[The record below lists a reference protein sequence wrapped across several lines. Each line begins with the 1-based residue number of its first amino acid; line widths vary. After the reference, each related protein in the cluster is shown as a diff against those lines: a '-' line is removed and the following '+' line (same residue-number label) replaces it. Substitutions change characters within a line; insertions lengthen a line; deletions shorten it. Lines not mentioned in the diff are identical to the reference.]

1 MRVAGMLLISG
12 FYWAQSSVQTPA
24 PEVSSKETPITFT
37 SKADLVLVP
46 VVIRDKDGRAIGTL
60 HEEDF
65 QVFDK
70 GKPQIIT
77 RFAIE
82 KPAAPPIP
90 AAVGTAIDENGA
102 AKDSGKAG
110 GTLAST
116 PLASQ
121 FVAYVFDDVH
131 LKAGDLLPAREAAD
145 RHLADRF
152 GPASRAAIYTTS
164 GQVML
169 NFTDDRDLL
178 HQTLMRVLP
187 LNNVQD
193 GSGCSDLTGYWA
205 DAIINQ
211 SDAQAIQAAV
221 DEYLACSNTTNTAAN
236 VQVAKQ
242 IVRSNAKNELYKNQ
256 ETSRITLKL
265 LQDVVRRISA
275 TPGSRSLVL
284 VSPGFFMTQDQR
296 PDESDLINQ
305 AVRASV
311 KLNSLDARGVYTV
324 IPGGDASQPGRLS
337 VSATNLV
344 MLMDINSKNRD
355 ADVME
360 ELADATG
367 ARFFHNDNG
376 FLQGFAQLTTEP
388 EYVYVLGF
396 SAQNL
401 KLDGAYHALKVTLKN
416 PKGLEMQA
424 RRGYYAPDRA
434 VDPEEQ
440 AKQEI
445 REAVFSQEELIDLP
459 VDLSLQF
466 LKSSDVSAKLNVLA
480 KVDLTKLHFRKS
492 DDRNNNT
499 LTVVSSVFDRNGNF
513 VAGIKKVVDMR
524 FKDETL
530 NQLKSGVTV
539 KTTLDVV
546 PGSYMVRLVVRD
558 SEDQIMAARSGV
570 VEIR

>member
-12 FYWAQSSVQTPA
+12 FYWAQSSGQAPA
-24 PEVSSKETPITFT
+24 PEVSSKEAPITFT

-82 KPAAPPIP
+82 KPATPPLP

-102 AKDSGKAG
+102 AKDAGKPG

-121 FVAYVFDDVH
+121 FVAYVFDDMH
-131 LKAGDLLPAREAAD
+131 MKASDLLPAREAAD
-145 RHLADRF
+145 RHLAGSF
-152 GPASRAAIYTTS
+152 GAASRAAIYTTS

-187 LNNVQD
+187 LNNLQD
-193 GSGCSDLTGYWA
+193 GAGCSDLTGYWA
-205 DAIINQ
+205 DAIVNQ
-211 SDAQAIQAAV
+211 NDAQALQAGV
-221 DEYLACSNTTNTAAN
+221 DEYLACSDSANNPAAAA
-236 VQVAKQ
+236 VAAQ
-242 IVRSNAKNELYKNQ
+242 IVRANAISQLSRDQ

-265 LQDVVRRISA
+265 LQDVVRRIAA

-284 VSPGFFMTQDQR
+284 VSPGFFMTKDER
-296 PDESDLINQ
+296 PDETELINQ
-305 AVRASV
+305 AIRASV
-311 KLNSLDARGVYTV
+311 KLNTLDARGVYTV
-324 IPGGDASQPGRLS
+324 IPGGDASQAGRRS
-337 VSATNLV
+337 VTATNLAA
-344 MLMDINSKNRD
+344 LMDINSKNRD

-480 KVDLTKLHFRKS
+480 KVDLTKLHFRKA

-513 VAGIKKVVDMR
+513 VAAIKKVVDMR

-530 NQLKSGVTV
+530 VQLKSGVTV

>member
-12 FYWAQSSVQTPA
+12 FYWAQSSGQTPT

-46 VVIRDKDGRAIGTL
+46 VVIRDKDGHAIGTL

-82 KPAAPPIP
+82 KPATPPIP
-90 AAVGTAIDENGA
+90 TAVGTAIDENGA
-102 AKDSGKAG
+102 AKDTGKPG

-131 LKAGDLLPAREAAD
+131 MKASDLLPARDAAD
-145 RHLADRF
+145 RHLSGSS

-187 LNNVQD
+187 LNNMQD

-205 DAIINQ
+205 DAIVNQ
-211 SDAQAIQAAV
+211 NDAQALQAGV

-236 VQVAKQ
+236 VQVAQQ
-242 IVRSNAKNELYKNQ
+242 IVRSNAISQLGRDQ

-284 VSPGFFMTQDQR
+284 VSPGFFMTKDER
-296 PDESDLINQ
+296 PEETDLINQ
-305 AVRASV
+305 AIRGSV

-337 VSATNLV
+337 VSATNLM

-388 EYVYVLGF
+388 EFMYVLGF

-401 KLDGAYHALKVTLKN
+401 KLDGGYHALKVTLKN

-480 KVDLTKLHFRKS
+480 KVDLTKLHFRKA

>member
-1 MRVAGMLLISG
+1 MRVTEILLISG
-12 FYWAQSSVQTPA
+12 LYWAQSSGQTPA
-24 PEVSSKETPITFT
+24 PEVSSKEAPITFT
-37 SKADLVLVP
+37 SKSDLVLVP
-46 VVIRDKDGRAIGTL
+46 VVIRDKDGHAIGTL
-60 HEEDF
+60 HEDDF

-82 KPAAPPIP
+82 KPSAPPIP

-102 AKDSGKAG
+102 AKDAGKPG

-131 LKAGDLLPAREAAD
+131 LKASDLLPAREAAD
-145 RHLADRF
+145 RHLAGSM

-169 NFTDDRDLL
+169 NFTDDHDLL
-178 HQTLMRVLP
+178 HKTLMRVLP
-187 LNNVQD
+187 LNNMQD
-193 GSGCSDLTGYWA
+193 GAGCSDLSGYWA

-211 SDAQAIQAAV
+211 SDAQATQAAQ
-221 DEYLACSNTTNTAAN
+221 DEYLACSGGTNDAAAKA
-236 VQVAKQ
+236 VAAQ
-242 IVRSNAKNELYKNQ
+242 IVRSNALNELSRDQ

-284 VSPGFFMTQDQR
+284 VSPGFFMTKDER
-296 PDESDLINQ
+296 PDETELINQ
-305 AVRASV
+305 AIRGSV

-324 IPGGDASQPGRLS
+324 IPGGDASQGGRRS
-337 VSATNLV
+337 VTATNLAA
-344 MLMDINSKNRD
+344 LMDINSKNRD
-355 ADVME
+355 ADVMG

-367 ARFFHNDNG
+367 GQFFHNDNG
-376 FLQGFAQLTTEP
+376 FREGFAQLTTEP

-401 KLDGAYHALKVTLKN
+401 KLDGGYHALKVTLKN

-424 RRGYYAPDRA
+424 RRGYYALDRA
-434 VDPEEQ
+434 VDPGEQ

-445 REAVFSQEELIDLP
+445 KEAVFSQEDSLDLP
-459 VDLSLQF
+459 IDLSLQF
-466 LKSSDVSAKLNVLA
+466 FKSSGVSAKLNVLA
-480 KVDLTKLHFRKS
+480 KVDLTKLHFRKA

-513 VAGIKKVVDMR
+513 VAGVRKVVDMR
-524 FKDETL
+524 FRDETL
-530 NQLKSGVTV
+530 ATLKSGITV

-546 PGSYMVRLVVRD
+546 PGGYIVRLVVRD